1 MIDNAARRPI
11 SDETLMRF
19 ADGDLPPDAQE
30 SVAAEIGRNP
40 DLAKRLEAF
49 KFTREELAH
58 AFASTLEVPPS
69 LIGKVHAIHLTT
81 QASGMRSRSLV
92 AKSPLGRRSLRHEIL
107 AMAAAVAFLLAGAAG
122 WLLRDGLHPN
132 YAGLDT
138 PLTLQHALEQ
148 TPSHEI
154 ARLAD
159 GRSIEVTSTFASLQ
173 KRWCREYKLLDAG
186 RVRSLALACRADDG
200 IWREE
205 AAEAVPAA
213 SQRSQRAYVPAG
225 SDQAGSL
232 AAYRNRIFDRDVSAE
247 VELRLIK
254 GHWSRSH

>member
-1 MIDNAARRPI
+1 VNCLNSTRRCSP
-11 SDETLMRF
+11 E
-19 ADGDLPPDAQE
+19 GDVLDA
-30 SVAAEIGRNP
+30 
-40 DLAKRLEAF
+40 
-49 KFTREELAH
+49 
-58 AFASTLEVPPS
+58 
-69 LIGKVHAIHLTT
+69 
-81 QASGMRSRSLV
+81 
-92 AKSPLGRRSLRHEIL
+92 
-107 AMAAAVAFLLAGAAG
+107 
-122 WLLRDGLHPN
+122 
-132 YAGLDT
+132 

-205 AAEAVPAA
+205 TSETVPAA
-213 SQRSQRAYVPAG
+213 SQRSQKAYVPAG
-225 SDQAGSL
+225 SDHAGSL
-232 AAYRNRIFDRDVSAE
+232 SAYRDRIFDRDVSAE